1 MILKNTKSLTLLFT
15 LFFGNFIFSEQ
26 VPLVCEITKE
36 FRTFFYDY
44 DGDDVLD
51 VWTADKGGKGR
62 EEQALGSQS
71 IKDMYKKYLLID
83 KNLASIGYG
92 DKKEWREDP
101 FRSNE
106 ITYEWGPI
114 WVQTTKDNLSLPFDT
129 RISINKFLNPL
140 VGDWGMGL
148 QFSINRESL
157 ELKHNQE
164 TLSREPGL
172 GNKFGT
178 LREYFYSCKM
188 ITLNELEAVKKEA
201 IEYQLKKKRE
211 RKLKQKI

>member
-44 DGDDVLD
+44 DGDGKVELD
-51 VWTADKGGKGR
+51 KVRKGKK
-62 EEQALGSQS
+62 EIALSQFK
-71 IKDMYKKYLLID
+71 KDLYKKYLLMD
-83 KNLASIGYG
+83 KNLASVGYG
-92 DKKEWREDP
+92 DKKEWREDSY
-101 FRSNE
+101 RSDE

-114 WVQTTKDNLSLPFDT
+114 FLQTRKENLSLPFDT
-129 RISINKFLNPL
+129 RISIHKFFNPL
-140 VGDWGMGL
+140 IGDTTMSL

-157 ELKHNQE
+157 ELNLYRTEYQKE
-164 TLSREPGL
+164 DTGR
-172 GNKFGT
+172 KFSNVF
-178 LREYFYSCKM
+178 EYLYGCK
-188 ITLNELEAVKKEA
+188 IILISELEAVKKEA